1 MGGWCKTELYG
12 ARRPVDR
19 EIVLERRAEF
29 RLRSRERR
37 NCAPFPLPL
46 FTSLLDEQARKKE
59 SRDGDKKE
67 TREERSYMGYR
78 YGVANAR
85 DEDKEKWR
93 GVNGRDEEMDREEE
107 RDRRAYGR
115 NSV

>member
-1 MGGWCKTELYG
+1 MRVRRDIVYIPAEARCSRGFKERVDRVGGWCKTELYG

-37 NCAPFPLPL
+37 NCAPY
-46 FTSLLDEQARKKE
+46 SARASPRVGAKGTKKE
-59 SRDGDKKE
+59 SKVRKRRVKIV
-67 TREERSYMGYR
+67 YGYR

-85 DEDKEKWR
+85 
-93 GVNGRDEEMDREEE
+93 GG
-107 RDRRAYGR
+107 
-115 NSV
+115 